1 MITTNLLKTYL
12 IDALLAFSG
21 STSTTWGG
29 KRMEYFFLLYITAI
43 LKYVYISITLV
54 FFILFRCGKQRLR
67 EARIQGVD
75 YLILG
80 LAGICLGTLA
90 KVSDETF
97 GALGYTYT
105 VIAVCKFLSPSWK
118 GVFFIH
124 ELFSEK

>member
-1 MITTNLLKTYL
+1 LHYFNFTVVL
-12 IDALLAFSG
+12 
-21 STSTTWGG
+21 GG
-29 KRMEYFFLLYITAI
+29 KLIC
-43 LKYVYISITLV
+43 
-54 FFILFRCGKQRLR
+54 LFVRCGKQRLR

-105 VIAVCKFLSPSWK
+105 VIAVCKFYTLQSD
-118 GVFFIH
+118 
-124 ELFSEK
+124 EQ

>member
-1 MITTNLLKTYL
+1 M
-12 IDALLAFSG
+12 
-21 STSTTWGG
+21 
-29 KRMEYFFLLYITAI
+29 
-43 LKYVYISITLV
+43 
-54 FFILFRCGKQRLR
+54 LFRCGKQRLR

-105 VIAVCKFLSPSWK
+105 VIAVCKFYIFTRVGRCIYIDRNSMHNKSSKW
-118 GVFFIH
+118 
-124 ELFSEK
+124 S